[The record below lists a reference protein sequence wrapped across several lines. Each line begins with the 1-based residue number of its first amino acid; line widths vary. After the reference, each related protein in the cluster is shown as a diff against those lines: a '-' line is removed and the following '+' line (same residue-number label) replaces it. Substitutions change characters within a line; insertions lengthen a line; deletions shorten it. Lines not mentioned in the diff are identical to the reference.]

1 MKINE
6 RNKAMNKRVVVTGTG
21 VISPVGNN
29 TEDFRKNIIAGKNGI
44 DKVTK
49 FDTTDFKACL
59 AGEVRDFDTSLY
71 MDKSEARKLD
81 HYSQYA
87 LAAAR
92 QATEDS
98 GIIENVAP
106 ERLGVYFG
114 SGIGGFETIVS
125 EHTNLMNRGPK
136 RVSPMFIPKMISNI
150 AAGNIAIKY
159 GAKGPCLSIV
169 TACATGS
176 NCIGEAYRAIKG
188 GYADAIIAGGAEA
201 SINPLGFAGFINCMA
216 LCESDD
222 KDRASIP
229 FDKERC
235 GFVMGEGAGALIL
248 EEYEHA
254 KKRGATIYAE
264 VVGYGNTCD
273 AYHVTAPDPDGI
285 GGANAIVQALA
296 DSGEYDCGK
305 VYINAHGTSTPLNDK
320 TETIAIKKV
329 FGEDAYKVHISST
342 KSMTGHMLGAA
353 GAVEAIA
360 SIIALR
366 DNTVP
371 PTIGYKVPDE
381 DCDLDYTPNKAVN
394 TDIELA
400 LSLSLGFG
408 GHNACLAFREV
419 RD

>member
-1 MKINE
+1 
-6 RNKAMNKRVVVTGTG
+6 MNKRVVVTGMG

-29 TEDFRKNIIAGKNGI
+29 TNDFWNGLVSGRNGI
-44 DKVTK
+44 DTVTK
-49 FDTTDFKACL
+49 FDITDFKATL
-59 AGEVRDFDTSLY
+59 AGEVKDFDPTIY
-71 MDKSEARKLD
+71 MEKGEARKLD
-81 HYSQYA
+81 RYSQYA
-87 LAAAR
+87 MAAAH
-92 QATEDS
+92 QAVDDS
-98 GIIENVAP
+98 GIIEKIAS

-114 SGIGGFETIVS
+114 SGIGGFDTIVN
-125 EHTNLMNRGPK
+125 EHKNLIERGPK

-216 LCESDD
+216 LCESSD
-222 KDRASIP
+222 KNRASIP

-235 GFVMGEGAGALIL
+235 GFVMGEGAGALVL

-254 KKRGATIYAE
+254 VSRGAKIYAE
-264 VVGYGNTCD
+264 ITGYGNTCD
-273 AYHVTAPDPDGI
+273 AYHVTAPSPDGT
-285 GGANAIVQALA
+285 GGANAIIEPLENNKDVPC
-296 DSGEYDCGK
+296 EK

-320 TETIAIKKV
+320 TETMAVKKA
-329 FGEDAYKVHISST
+329 FGDGAYKVHISST

-353 GAVEAIA
+353 GAAEAIA
-360 SIIALR
+360 SILTLSNNI
-366 DNTVP
+366 VP

-381 DCDLDYTPNKAVN
+381 ECDLDYTPNTALK
-394 TDIELA
+394 TDIDLA
-400 LSLSLGFG
+400 LSVSLGFG
-408 GHNACLAFREV
+408 GHNACLAFRRV
-419 RD
+419 

>member
-1 MKINE
+1 
-6 RNKAMNKRVVVTGTG
+6 MNKRVVVTGMG

-29 TEDFRKNIIAGKNGI
+29 INDFWNSIVSGKNGI
-44 DKVTK
+44 DRVTK
-49 FDTTDFKACL
+49 FDITDFKATL
-59 AGEVRDFDTSLY
+59 AGEVRDFDATLY
-71 MDKSEARKLD
+71 MDKGEARKLD
-81 HYSQYA
+81 RYSQYA
-87 LAAAR
+87 LAAVY
-92 QATEDS
+92 QAVEES
-98 GIIENVAP
+98 KIIDKIAP

-114 SGIGGFETIVS
+114 SGIGGFDTMMD
-125 EHTNLMNRGPK
+125 EHTNLIQRGPK
-136 RVSPMFIPKMISNI
+136 RVSPMFIPKMIANI

-188 GYADAIIAGGAEA
+188 GYVDAVIAGGAEA
-201 SINPLGFAGFINCMA
+201 SVNPLGFAGFINCMA

-235 GFVMGEGAGALIL
+235 GFVMGEGSGALVL

-254 KKRGATIYAE
+254 KQRGAKIYAE
-264 VVGYGNTCD
+264 ITGYGNTCD
-273 AYHVTAPDPDGI
+273 AYHVTAPSPDGI
-285 GGANAIVQALA
+285 GGANAIKESVA
-296 DSGEYDCGK
+296 DESNIDFEK

-320 TETIAIKKV
+320 TETMAIKKA
-329 FGEDAYKVHISST
+329 FGEGAYKLHISST

-360 SIIALR
+360 SILALK
-366 DNTVP
+366 NNIIP

-381 DCDLDYTPNKAVN
+381 ECDLDYTPNKALK
-394 TDIELA
+394 TDIDLA
-400 LSLSLGFG
+400 LSVSLGFG
-408 GHNACLAFREV
+408 GHNACLAFKEI
-419 RD
+419 